1 MEKRTWLHLSLV
13 ELQGVRSG
21 RANSLILAPSFHFAS
36 PNPACDLISRGLQN
50 LAGPLASGSPSLSAL
65 KASIP

>member
-1 MEKRTWLHLSLV
+1 M
-13 ELQGVRSG
+13 RSS
-21 RANSLILAPSFHFAS
+21 RANSLILAPSFHLAS
-36 PNPACDLISRGLQN
+36 PNPACDLIPHGLQN